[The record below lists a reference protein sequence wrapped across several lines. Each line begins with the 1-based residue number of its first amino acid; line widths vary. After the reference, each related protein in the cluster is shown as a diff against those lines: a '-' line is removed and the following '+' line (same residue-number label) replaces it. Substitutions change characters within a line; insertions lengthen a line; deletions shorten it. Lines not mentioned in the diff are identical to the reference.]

1 MTTIE
6 IEVAVARFFDIRRNL
21 IVPNVSWGLG
31 FTHECDLLVVTK
43 SGYANEI
50 EIKTGLYDLKRD
62 GLKRHGHRSKKIR
75 RLFFA
80 FSPEL
85 LGPALRF
92 VREDAGLMVVEK
104 NRVIVNRP
112 AVINKE
118 ARPLTNEEICHLGR
132 LASMRIWGLK
142 EALVNR
148 IRGMKEEAIVSWE
161 DGAGW
166 Y

>member
-6 IEVAVARFFDIRRNL
+6 IEVAVARLFDIRRNL

-31 FTHECDLLVVTK
+31 FNHECDLLVVTK

-80 FSPEL
+80 FPEEL

-92 VREDAGLMVVEK
+92 VGAEAGLIVVDK
-104 NRVIVNRP
+104 GLAKINRHAI
-112 AVINKE
+112 INKG
-118 ARPLTNEEICHLGR
+118 ARPLTDDEICHLGR

-142 EALVNR
+142 ETLVNKMN
-148 IRGMKEEAIVSWE
+148 GMKDEVIVSWE
-161 DGAGW
+161 DGRDG
-166 Y
+166 